1 MKIIVKL
8 FANLRDFGPKY
19 QEIEI
24 PDNFT
29 LKELIDSLGIPEN
42 YPMIKLINGDF
53 ADINQSLKD
62 GDTVSL
68 FPPIAGG

>member
-24 PDNFT
+24 PDNFA
-29 LKELIDSLGIPEN
+29 LNDLINYLGIPEN
-42 YPMIKLINGDF
+42 YPMIRLINGDF
-53 ADINQSLKD
+53 AEINQSLKD